1 MADLP
6 EQITTLIKQLAK
18 LPGVGQR
25 SAQRLAFHILK
36 MSDSDTQAFI
46 NAVDSAK
53 KKLIKCSICG
63 GITDIEPCAICSSEK
78 RKNGILCVVA
88 DPKDVF
94 VLEGMHEFSGQ
105 YHVLGGTLSP
115 MDGVTPKDLNIDS
128 LIKRVKSGEIK
139 EVILATNPDVA
150 GEATASYLCDVIKP
164 LGVRV
169 TRLAYGIPMG
179 SNLEFIDPLTL
190 SMAIEGRRDI

>member
-18 LPGVGQR
+18 PPVGQR
-25 SAQRLAFHILK
+25 SAQRLAYILK
-36 MSDSDTQAFI
+36 MSDSDTRAFI

-53 KKLIKCSICG
+53 K
-63 GITDIEPCAICSSEK
+63 TDKMLHMRRNHRHRALRYLQQREA
-78 RKNGILCVVA
+78 KNGLLCVVA